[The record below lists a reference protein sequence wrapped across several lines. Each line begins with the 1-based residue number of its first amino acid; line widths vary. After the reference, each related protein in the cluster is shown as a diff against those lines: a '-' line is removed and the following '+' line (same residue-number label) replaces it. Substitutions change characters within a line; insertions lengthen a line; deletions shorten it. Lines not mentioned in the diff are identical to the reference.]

1 MVSLESSHLLLH
13 SPGSRGA
20 QTFVLAWLLGSGRAT
35 WCLGAEGF
43 QELSLDLVV
52 VLGENLDPGVRKV
65 MGGT

>member
-20 QTFVLAWLLGSGRAT
+20 QTSGRAT

-43 QELSLDLVV
+43 QELSLDLVI